1 MSTIPVSFRIPEDVH
16 EDFSQKA
23 TEADMSLTDFFK
35 EAIIN
40 NKTIVM
46 TRVRKDKDKQ
56 HLLFLFSK
64 TSNNLN
70 QLAHRAHI
78 DNQRGVLSERHY
90 QQLTAQLSAIR
101 FELQQGISD
110 A

>member
-1 MSTIPVSFRIPEDVH
+1 MATIPVSFRLPEKNH
-16 EDFSQKA
+16 LDFSQKA
-23 TEADMSLTDFFK
+23 AQADMTLTDFLK

-40 NKTIVM
+40 NKSIVM
-46 TRVRKDKDKQ
+46 KREKEDKDKQ

-78 DNQRGVLSERHY
+78 DNQRGVLSMRHY
-90 QQLTAQLSAIR
+90 QQLTAQLNCDS
-101 FELQQGISD
+101 F
-110 A
+110 